1 MLPGPSNI
9 KVRKEFNLE
18 SYVMI
23 SPEDL
28 IKIYQKYDKS
38 RKHLI
43 FIDRLGNYDDSGSY
57 NLNEGCRYRRYPLP

>member
-1 MLPGPSNI
+1 
-9 KVRKEFNLE
+9 
-18 SYVMI
+18 MI

>member
-1 MLPGPSNI
+1 MRG
-9 KVRKEFNLE
+9 
-18 SYVMI
+18 YVMI

-43 FIDRLGNYDDSGSY
+43 FIDHHDHMITDDRNYDDSY
-57 NLNEGCRYRRYPLP
+57 NEGCRYRRYPLP

>member
-1 MLPGPSNI
+1 MRG
-9 KVRKEFNLE
+9 
-18 SYVMI
+18 YVMI

-43 FIDRLGNYDDSGSY
+43 FIDRNYDDSY
-57 NLNEGCRYRRYPLP
+57 NEGYNYIMKMSPNEAGEHHYTDRKV